1 MTERLTTLAA
11 VKDWLGI
18 PADSDTSDAGL
29 LRVLNAAS
37 QFILGYLNRDSLTP
51 KVYNEHFRGNGKE
64 STLLRNWPVRS
75 VSSVGVGSTNI
86 LASASTNVAMPANG
100 YVLGDARQS
109 AQSLDLFGYR
119 FYYRVPCLVVYE
131 AGYGQVETVTVTTH
145 DEGDPAVETVDPW
158 TPVNGQ
164 WVSNISVKE
173 GDTLYT
179 QITTGLP
186 ATGEYLVDEWGTY
199 TFSVADKDKVLSV
212 DYGFAPWDMAFAVTE
227 IIGEWY
233 RRKEHIGVLS
243 KTLGGQETVTFSSQD
258 ISDVAATTL
267 QQYRNVVPI

>member
-131 AGYGQVETVTVTTH
+131 AGYGQIETTVVELQPDTSPDVV
-145 DEGDPAVETVDPW
+145 VPW

-179 QITTGLP
+179 QMPTAVDLTTGQ
-186 ATGEYLVDEWGTY
+186 YYVDQWGTY
-199 TFSVADKDKVLSV
+199 TFSTFDGGKTLSV